1 MTKDDQSWR
10 NIVYILCGLLV
21 LYTVYH
27 ISMAVGEYTGY
38 SEKYEIWPLGS
49 KLFAVGF
56 LAAALHFFVR
66 DGSDREYHAQVVSE
80 LKKVKWPSMPDTKRM
95 TAVVVVVVS
104 IFAVI
109 LTIFD
114 LVWGKILHAILSG

>member
-10 NIVYILCGLLV
+10 NIVYILCGLLI

-27 ISMAVGEYTGY
+27 ISMAIGEYTGY
-38 SEKYEIWPLGS
+38 SEKYEIWPLAA
-49 KLFAVGF
+49 KLFSVGF
-56 LAAALHFFVR
+56 LAIIAHFFVR
-66 DGSDREYHAQVVSE
+66 GAPDREYHAHVVSE
-80 LKKVKWPSMPDTKRM
+80 LRKVKWPSMPDTKRM
-95 TAVVVVVVS
+95 TTVVVIVVC